1 MKNTMTDQLERTRI
15 GDEQLV
21 RDTLRGETSAFG
33 AIVERYWTMIIA
45 LALTKIGNSAE
56 AEDIAQ
62 ESFLKAYSQ
71 LHTLRKPSR
80 FAGWLSK
87 IAHQQCANSIRRTVR
102 CKTAFGCKAAPVEDL
117 DQQLAQTNPPGLT
130 ESQIHFVRRTISKMP
145 EKFQQ
150 LILMRFVAGL
160 SAVQIAEKLG
170 KRPGTIRVHLHR
182 AYNLLRKDLAPL
194 FEEVE
199 I

>member
-1 MKNTMTDQLERTRI
+1 MKNTMTEQLKRTKT

-21 RDTLRGETSAFG
+21 RAALRGETSAFG
-33 AIVERYWTMIIA
+33 AIVERYWTMIVA
-45 LALTKIGNSAE
+45 LALTKIGDSAE

-71 LHTLRKPSR
+71 LHALRKPSR

-87 IAHQQCANSIRRTVR
+87 IALQQCTNSIRRTVR
-102 CKTAFGCKAAPVEDL
+102 CKTAFGCKAIPVEDL
-117 DQQLAQTNPPGLT
+117 DLQSAQTNPPGLS
-130 ESQIHFVRRTISKMP
+130 ESQIHFVRRTVGQMP

-150 LILMRFVAGL
+150 LIIMRFVAGL

-170 KRPGTIRVHLHR
+170 KRPGTIRVYLHR
-182 AYNLLRKDLAPL
+182 AYNILRKDLAPL

-199 I
+199 S